1 MVGLEEGNLGNVML
15 FRRSLVLLKEGGP
28 RIKSLHRGYKPTR
41 QFRAEPAVEFIENKL
56 GCNNPIFFTKK
67 IPEPLAEDG
76 NLDNIR
82 VEFNNDEESTMTR
95 SELAQ
100 VPVALIQPEVMGIPQ
115 PMQQYLEKTG
125 IEKLTPTQAKLLR
138 FMYASRDIAVC
149 APTGSGKT
157 FGLCVGVVARLMRE
171 GPYSPFQT
179 LFLAPSN
186 ELCWQIERWIRE
198 MWYFPNDPFL
208 VFSATSNL
216 APDVIA
222 ERLEHPDFTDST
234 DVRPVRAPAIVVG
247 TPEVVYRYYAERK
260 EVMLGDPATQQKNHE
275 GERALASFPV
285 FCNLDTFICDE
296 VDACLPPNEPDAPG
310 NLLIQELIG
319 QFAYQA
325 PLHIILN
332 SATLAGPTVRH
343 VKKFLRPNAL
353 ETSAF
358 RLFDSEMAEI
368 RKDEE
373 LAGNQPRHIVI
384 PDRIRHTFYC
394 GHTLDAQ
401 LDCIR
406 AALKETIEFESVLD
420 SNEKRGRFRA
430 LVILPASAD
439 TIGFRELL
447 QHHFNPPPTSDG
459 NELGD
464 AALSKHDPPLPK
476 EGHASRATPVRT
488 VQESS
493 PLICQTVEDLSREED
508 SFNLEVPMNSDY
520 FLVCP
525 QNAVRGLHFPLTH
538 VFVLAQPST
547 MLEYV
552 HWAGR
557 VGRLGNLG
565 ECVVIMQRHNIRHMA
580 QLCSTLGIPF
590 KLQRKTFEPVAVPHG
605 VVQERFLD

>member
-1 MVGLEEGNLGNVML
+1 MV
-15 FRRSLVLLKEGGP
+15 FRRSLTLLKEGGP

-41 QFRAEPAVEFIENKL
+41 RFRAEPAAEFIENKL

-82 VEFNNDEESTMTR
+82 VEFNSDEESTMTR

-100 VPVALIQPEVMGIPQ
+100 VPVALIQPEAMGIPA
-115 PMQQYLEKTG
+115 PLQQYLEKTG

-157 FGLCVGVVARLMRE
+157 FGLCIGVMARLMRE

-186 ELCWQIERWIRE
+186 ELCWQIERWIRG

-208 VFSATSNL
+208 VFAATSNL
-216 APDVIA
+216 APDAIA

-234 DVRPVRAPAIVVG
+234 DVRPVRAPSIVVG
-247 TPEVVYRYYAERK
+247 TPEVIYRYYAERK
-260 EVMLGDPATQQKNHE
+260 EVMIGDPATQQKNHD

-310 NLLIQELIG
+310 NLLIKELIG

-368 RKDEE
+368 RRDEE

-394 GHTLDAQ
+394 GHTLEAQ

-406 AALKETIEFESVLD
+406 AALSETIQFESVLD
-420 SNEKRGRFRA
+420 SDEKRSRFRA
-430 LVILPASAD
+430 LVILPSSAD
-439 TIGFRELL
+439 TTGFQKLL
-447 QHHFNPPPTSDG
+447 HQQFNPSSVSGSSETEKGPEPTI
-459 NELGD
+459 NV
-464 AALSKHDPPLPK
+464 PNP
-476 EGHASRATPVRT
+476 
-488 VQESS
+488 S
-493 PLICQTVEDLSREED
+493 PLVCQTVEDLSREED

-565 ECVVIMQRHNIRHMA
+565 ECVVVMQRHNIRHMA

-590 KLQRKTFEPVAVPHG
+590 KLQRKAFEPVVVPHG
-605 VVQERFLD
+605 VVQERFMD